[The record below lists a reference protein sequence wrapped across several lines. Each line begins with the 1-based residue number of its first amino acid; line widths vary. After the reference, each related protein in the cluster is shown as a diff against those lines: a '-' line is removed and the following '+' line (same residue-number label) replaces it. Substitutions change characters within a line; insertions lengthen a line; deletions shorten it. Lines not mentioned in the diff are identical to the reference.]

1 MEFLTNISVDA
12 KTNPSVNEDLLTQ
25 QKVNTHIEAFK
36 SKRRN
41 ANQYKEAVKFLEE
54 YYQDKKKRKVKY

>member
-1 MEFLTNISVDA
+1 MDS
-12 KTNPSVNEDLLTQ
+12 KTNPKVKDDLITQ
-25 QKVNTHIEAFK
+25 QKLNAHIEAFK

-54 YYQDKKKRKVKY
+54 YYKEKKKRKVKY